1 MNWLDWM
8 ILLVIS
14 LAVLSGL
21 AQGFFR
27 AASSLAGL
35 IVGLLVATWDYK
47 QAAAMLEPLIHEKS
61 LNHAAGFLLIL
72 LLVMIAASILG
83 RLLAKGFKWLGVAWL
98 DHLAGAAFG
107 LVQGMLLVT
116 IGLILLLAFAPN
128 PYGVKNSKYAAPFLV
143 GCRVVTHLSPDSL
156 AEAIR
161 AGLKKIEEIS
171 PNWIQPKV

>member
-8 ILLVIS
+8 IVLVMGM
-14 LAVLSGL
+14 AVISGL

-35 IVGLLVATWDYK
+35 IVGLLVATWHYK
-47 QAAAMLEPLIHEKS
+47 QAAALLKPLIHEQA

-83 RLLAKGFKWLGVAWL
+83 RLFAKGFKWLGMGWL
-98 DHLAGAAFG
+98 DHLAGGVFG
-107 LVQGMLLVT
+107 FVQGTLLVT
-116 IGLILLLAFAPN
+116 IGLILLLAFAPE
-128 PYGVKNSKYAAPFLV
+128 PFGVKDSKYAPPFLV
-143 GCRVVTHLSPDSL
+143 ACRAVTHLSPATL
-156 AEAIR
+156 GEAIR
-161 AGLKKIEEIS
+161 AGLKKIEEGT